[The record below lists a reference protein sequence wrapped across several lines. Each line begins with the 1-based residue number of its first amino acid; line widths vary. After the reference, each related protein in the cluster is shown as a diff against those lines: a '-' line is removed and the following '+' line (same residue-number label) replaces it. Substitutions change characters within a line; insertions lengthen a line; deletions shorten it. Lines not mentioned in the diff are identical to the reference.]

1 MLQCARSH
9 PCHLI
14 GFFIYFSCGPHS
26 LLPGITRWLVLW
38 PCCWRGAGRLP
49 GTCLA
54 SAPHTLSSACR
65 NESIHGHLLWAPHC
79 ALHGSHVAQVREQ
92 SSAGEL
98 PWPPSSYFFCA
109 VGLFIYLFFRRFGGL
124 RFSLCFEMMGFIVLQ
139 PVVISTY
146 TISPDVPK
154 FVRGSSQTGNF
165 KRIHLDIIRI

>member
-1 MLQCARSH
+1 MAA
-9 PCHLI
+9 
-14 GFFIYFSCGPHS
+14 FF
-26 LLPGITRWLVLW
+26 LL
-38 PCCWRGAGRLP
+38 
-49 GTCLA
+49 
-54 SAPHTLSSACR
+54 
-65 NESIHGHLLWAPHC
+65 
-79 ALHGSHVAQVREQ
+79 
-92 SSAGEL
+92 
-98 PWPPSSYFFCA
+98 FFA